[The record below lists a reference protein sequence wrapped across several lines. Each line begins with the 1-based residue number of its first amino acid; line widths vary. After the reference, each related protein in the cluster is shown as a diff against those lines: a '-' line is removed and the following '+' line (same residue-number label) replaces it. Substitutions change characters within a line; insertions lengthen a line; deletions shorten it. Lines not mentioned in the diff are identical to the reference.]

1 MFVTEQQRIHGDRP
15 GAGGGQYLGTLCDF
29 SRQFLPME
37 NNSRGYKQK
46 FRPRQD
52 SNLQSP
58 DSKSGA
64 LSIRPHDPS
73 HFHLSVGRNYIISKH
88 VANVLAG
95 LSTSESKS

>member
-1 MFVTEQQRIHGDRP
+1 MT
-15 GAGGGQYLGTLCDF
+15 GAGGGEYLVTLHVM
-29 SRQFLPME
+29 SRQFLQME
-37 NNSRGYKQK
+37 SNKRGYKQK

-73 HFHLSVGRNYIISKH
+73 HLSVARN
-88 VANVLAG
+88 
-95 LSTSESKS
+95 